1 MQEKVILSLSTIPP
15 RFGML
20 GKSLNSLI
28 NQKRR
33 ADEIHVYVPKI
44 YRRFPEHT
52 FSKPEVPEGV
62 SIKIVDTDY
71 GPATKVLPCALEHRG
86 TNVRII
92 YGDDDRFADIS
103 WLDEIMQCSNERPE
117 DVVVSAGMTLQNY
130 GLTVKTQNL
139 SPRAKRKKVKFD
151 LNYLT
156 KRFRQKTLEIITKKS
171 QIKPARCNY
180 VSSGYVDFA
189 LGLGGVSV
197 RPDFFDD
204 KFFEIPDVLWAV
216 DDIWLSGN
224 FMRQGRGIWASN
236 KIKMPVDTGAGNIS
250 GLAHSKIEGHDRFN
264 ADTLCI
270 SYMKNEYGIWK

>member
-62 SIKIVDTDY
+62 NIKIVDTDY
-71 GPATKVLPCALEHRG
+71 GPATKVLPCALEYRG
-86 TNVRII
+86 TNARIV

-103 WLDEIMQCSNERPE
+103 WLDEIMRCSNERPM

-139 SPRAKRKKVKFD
+139 SPRAKRKKVKYD

-156 KRFRQKTLEIITKKS
+156 KRFKQKTLEIITKKS
-171 QIKPARCNY
+171 QIKPVRCHY
-180 VSSGYVDFA
+180 ASSGYVDFA

-250 GLAHSKIEGHDRFN
+250 GLAYSVIEGHDRFN
-264 ADTLCI
+264 ADRLCI